1 MWSPVISNI
10 QPLWKPAALL
20 AEVSLSKTFDSSS
33 CSLFGNWPWLPTS
46 VDLDNDIHL
55 FIIPWG
61 IVLFVQLILF
71 VIMNVW
77 ICFVWRSGGV
87 CGCSKRHSD
96 TQSQSPHEWTYL
108 CFSVIRAQWSF
119 QSIQLHSSTLV
130 QLFWRRCFI
139 LLDLLQKWLCFHL
152 YTIDLNS
159 SVLQSY
165 RLIRSR
171 NMLICEHP
179 HKSEI
184 L

>member
-20 AEVSLSKTFDSSS
+20 AEVSLSKTFDSS
-33 CSLFGNWPWLPTS
+33 SLFGNWPWLPTS

-87 CGCSKRHSD
+87 CGCSKRLQICSSNNYHADETRNLRSYNL
-96 TQSQSPHEWTYL
+96 SWRCIWKVL
-108 CFSVIRAQWSF
+108 CP
-119 QSIQLHSSTLV
+119 STSCTDL
-130 QLFWRRCFI
+130 CFI
-139 LLDLLQKWLCFHL
+139 LRASHL
-152 YTIDLNS
+152 MSGHTCVSL
-159 SVLQSY
+159 
-165 RLIRSR
+165 
-171 NMLICEHP
+171 
-179 HKSEI
+179 
-184 L
+184 